1 MALLKRFKTTKSR
14 VLFIGVLLVVG
25 IPLLLFLT
33 EEAKDLAKSIY
44 AANVPRTTAF
54 PSSSAPDQIC
64 LTWNG
69 DPATTQAIQWRT
81 NPAVTEG
88 VVQYRKKD
96 EAAAQPME
104 VKAEVSSVVDRLVGN
119 DPVNQRF
126 TASLKDLAPD
136 TVYTYRVGNPTG
148 NIWSPWMEFTTAPA
162 EPESFSFVYMGDL
175 QVGMFGWN
183 KLLNRAKEIQPNTAF
198 YIIAGDIVNRGTK
211 REEWDELFDSAKGF
225 FDTRTFIPALGNHD
239 YAKQESPVYYLQMF
253 ALPENGPED
262 FPKEHAYSFNY
273 SNAFFVVLDG
283 NQPPEKQS
291 AWLDQQLAGSKAV
304 WKFAVFHQPA
314 YSSKSHRDN
323 DDIRETW
330 GELFD
335 RYHVD
340 MALQGHDHAYLR
352 TYPMKNGKK
361 VASAQEG
368 TYYVVSV
375 SGSKFY
381 EQESHDYAEVSF
393 TKTDTFQT
401 IDIQSNGKNACT
413 YRAYD
418 AEGKIRDEVVIE
430 K

>member
-1 MALLKRFKTTKSR
+1 MAFRKITSSKSR
-14 VLFIGVLLVVG
+14 
-25 IPLLLFLT
+25 LLFTGLILIIIVPGLWFLAG
-33 EEAKDLAKSIY
+33 EAKDWVKSIY

-54 PSSSAPDQIC
+54 PSSSTPDQIC

-88 VVQYRKKD
+88 IVQYRKRD
-96 EAAAQPME
+96 ETSAQPME
-104 VKAEVSSVVDRLVGN
+104 VKAEVSSLEDRLVGN

-126 TASLKDLAPD
+126 TATLKDLSPD
-136 TVYTYRVGNPTG
+136 TVYAYRVGSPAVNS
-148 NIWSPWMEFTTAPA
+148 WSLWLEFATAPV
-162 EPESFSFVYMGDL
+162 EPESFSFIYLGDL
-175 QVGMFGWN
+175 QVGMFAWN

-198 YIIAGDIVNRGTK
+198 YIMAGDIVNRGTK
-211 REEWDELFDSAKGF
+211 REEWDELFNEAQGF
-225 FDTRTFIPALGNHD
+225 FDNKPFVPALGNHD
-239 YAKQESPVYYLQMF
+239 YAKQKSPEQYLKIF
-253 ALPENGPED
+253 ALPENGPGEL
-262 FPKEHAYSFNY
+262 PKELAYSFTY

-291 AWLDQQLAGSKAV
+291 GWLDQQLAGSRAV

-314 YSSKSHRDN
+314 YSSKSSRDN
-323 DDIRETW
+323 EDIRESW
-330 GELFD
+330 GALFD

-340 MALQGHDHAYLR
+340 MVLQGHDHAYLR
-352 TYPMKNGKK
+352 TYPMKDGKK
-361 VASAQEG
+361 AASAKEG

-381 EQESHDYAEVSF
+381 DQESHDYAEVGF
-393 TKTDTFQT
+393 TKTDTFQI
-401 IDIQSNGKNACT
+401 IDIQTNGKSTCT